1 MNARPAPAR
10 LGLYLI
16 LAIGAVAM
24 VVPFVWMVSS
34 SFKTDAEIF
43 RYPPRW
49 IPEVFRWQNYPEALR
64 RAPFARY
71 FLNSGVVAG
80 LGALLGIA
88 LSSLAG
94 YAFARL
100 RFPGKRVLFG
110 LVLATL
116 MVPFYV
122 TLIPLFLLVTR
133 FPLAGGNSLLGAG
146 GHGLYN
152 TYAGLIAPGLANVF
166 GIFLM
171 RQFFQTLPSDLE
183 DAARMDGAGEFT
195 VFWRVMLPLTG
206 PAVATLAVFLFTSE
220 WNSYLWPLVA
230 TGSTEMRT
238 VQLGLALFKG
248 EFQTD
253 WARLMAAT
261 VVVTLPVIGIFLAA
275 QRWFINSIAFS
286 GLK

>member
-1 MNARPAPAR
+1 MRSGR
-10 LGLYLI
+10 LGLYLV
-16 LAIGAVAM
+16 LALGAVAM
-24 VVPFVWMVSS
+24 VVPFVWMLSS
-34 SFKTDAEIF
+34 SLKTDAEIF

-49 IPEVFRWQNYPEALR
+49 IPEVIRWQNYPEAMA

-80 LGALLGIA
+80 LATFVGVL
-88 LSSLAG
+88 LSSMAG

-100 RFPGKRVLFG
+100 QFPGKRVLFG
-110 LVLATL
+110 LIVATL
-116 MVPFYV
+116 MIPFYV
-122 TLIPLFLLVTR
+122 TLIPLFVFVTR
-133 FPLAGGNSLLGAG
+133 FPLAGGNDLLGAG
-146 GHGLYN
+146 GQGLYN
-152 TYAGLIAPGLANVF
+152 TYAGLIVPGLANVF

-171 RQFFQTLPSDLE
+171 RQYFQTLPSDLE
-183 DAARMDGAGEFT
+183 DAARIDGAGEFT

-220 WNSYLWPLVA
+220 WNAYLWPLVV
-230 TGSTEMRT
+230 TGSEPMRT

-286 GLK
+286 GLKD